1 MNIFENLLLFIGE
14 NPKREGLRETPSRAA
29 KAWLEWTSGYNKNEA
44 EIFKVFE
51 DGAENYDQMV
61 TVKDLPFYSH
71 CEHHMAA
78 IFGTCTISYIPNGKI
93 VGLSKFSRLVD
104 MYAKRLQVQER
115 LTAQIAGAIE
125 RNLNPIGTGV
135 IIKARHLC
143 MESRG
148 IAKQGHVTITTALF
162 GAIKN
167 EAQTRSEFMSLV

>member
-1 MNIFENLLLFIGE
+1 MDIFEELLLFIGE
-14 NPKREGLRETPSRAA
+14 NPEREGLLETPKRAA
-29 KAWLEWTSGYNKNEA
+29 KAWSEWTSGYDVKESD
-44 EIFKVFE
+44 IFKVFE

-61 TVKDLPFYSH
+61 IVKDLPFYSF
-71 CEHHMAA
+71 CEHHLAS
-78 IFGTCTISYIPNGKI
+78 IFGTCTIAYIPNGRI
-93 VGLSKFSRLVD
+93 AGLSKFARLVD

-125 RNLNPIGTGV
+125 RNLHPIGTGV

-167 EAQTRSEFMSLV
+167 EAQTRSEFMSLA